1 MNKHVRA
8 IHGAGGGGK
17 RRRGAATEVFL
28 KGGEGGEDEPSAAI
42 RDLVKDDDLCDVV
55 QRLYARDRVQYKAD
69 SDEEKT
75 ALKYMRDSRPGG
87 APSRRRGGPRGGKK
101 PGSDSD
107 EFDEGVSK
115 RFPPDRTLEG
125 YMTDPAGDTELPV
138 MSRNRWQAK
147 YIMAKAKL
155 MLVEEENKMRRDE
168 LAFWTEYE
176 DRVLGAAKG
185 EGEKHDVDM

>member
-8 IHGAGGGGK
+8 IHGAGGGGR

-28 KGGEGGEDEPSAAI
+28 KGGDGDDEPSAAI

-55 QRLYARDRVQYKAD
+55 QRLYSRDRISYKPSSED
-69 SDEEKT
+69 EKT

-87 APSRRRGGPRGGKK
+87 APSRRRGGPRGGKR

-115 RFPPDRTLEG
+115 RFPPDRTVEG
-125 YMTDPAGDTELPV
+125 YMTDPAGDAELPV

-168 LAFWTEYE
+168 LAFWMEYE
-176 DRVLGAAKG
+176 DQVLGKDR
-185 EGEKHDVDM
+185 DVDM